1 MTLLDMFRDEFLLLQ
16 KELILSLPGFMLCL
30 LPELQTTNGEIR
42 TLVEQIL
49 KLTEKIVG
57 TSEFYGELW
66 KAMLRTPNVRL
77 SVIKYLSRHIPRTLE
92 EA

>member
-1 MTLLDMFRDEFLLLQ
+1 MFKDQFLLLE

-30 LPELQTTNGEIR
+30 LPELQTTNGDIR
-42 TLVEQIL
+42 TDVEKIL
-49 KLTEKIVG
+49 KDTEKIVG

-77 SVIKYLSRHIPRTLE
+77 SVIKYLSRHLPKNLE

>member
-1 MTLLDMFRDEFLLLQ
+1 MFKESFLLLE
-16 KELILSLPGFMLCL
+16 KELILSLPGFILCL
-30 LPELQTTNGEIR
+30 LPELQTTSDDIR
-42 TLVEQIL
+42 KQIDEIL
-49 KLTEKIVG
+49 KDTERIVG

-77 SVIKYLSRHIPRTLE
+77 SVIKYLSKNIPKTLD